1 MIFLLILSEGE
12 IVVPADVVNYW
23 GVKLF
28 EDLRAQAK
36 LGYNQ
41 MAEDGRIG
49 GEPMDMVDSE
59 PMPNVPFDI
68 NDLEVVD
75 GPEEAFFGG
84 LFGGS
89 DTRKSTPKRD
99 RSMSAVL
106 SRAQANKNKP
116 KNRAEAIKNFF
127 DNLFSDDDDK
137 PSKPVT
143 TKKDDNKSTIDFGF
157 KGILWNVHHVSMDH
171 LHQKQRTNHLEKVLL
186 NLQPLKGQEK

>member
-1 MIFLLILSEGE
+1 
-12 IVVPADVVNYW
+12 
-23 GVKLF
+23 
-28 EDLRAQAK
+28 
-36 LGYNQ
+36 

-89 DTRKSTPKRD
+89 DTRKSTRKRD

-106 SRAQANKNKP
+106 SRAQANKN
-116 KNRAEAIKNFF
+116 N
-127 DNLFSDDDDK
+127 
-137 PSKPVT
+137 
-143 TKKDDNKSTIDFGF
+143 
-157 KGILWNVHHVSMDH
+157 
-171 LHQKQRTNHLEKVLL
+171 QRTG
-186 NLQPLKGQEK
+186 LKQ